1 MEEMV
6 KERGVSS
13 SAQLVCQLL
22 DMFSKLCRGSY
33 RVGGGWGWH
42 GSRTEK
48 IENHGCLNFV
58 YPNHEIS
65 K

>member
-33 RVGGGWGWH
+33 RGGGG
-42 GSRTEK
+42 GT
-48 IENHGCLNFV
+48 V
-58 YPNHEIS
+58 HEPKKLRITDV
-65 K
+65 

>member
-33 RVGGGWGWH
+33 RRGGGVSG
-42 GSRTEK
+42 T
-48 IENHGCLNFV
+48 V
-58 YPNHEIS
+58 HEPKKLRITDV
-65 K
+65 

>member
-13 SAQLVCQLL
+13 SARLVCQLL

-33 RVGGGWGWH
+33 RGGGG
-42 GSRTEK
+42 GGGT
-48 IENHGCLNFV
+48 V
-58 YPNHEIS
+58 HEPKKLRITDV
-65 K
+65 